1 MIWLGII
8 YFKIKIDEDKVI
20 LRSSNK
26 EIQVNSKRKK
36 ITRESR
42 IEVVSKKLK
51 STLIISEKSNIN
63 KRLVLSV
70 PILKMG

>member
-26 EIQVNSKRKK
+26 EIQVNPKRKE
-36 ITRESR
+36 ITKELR
-42 IEVVSKKLK
+42 IEVVFKKPK
-51 STLIISEKSNIN
+51 NTLIISEKSNIN